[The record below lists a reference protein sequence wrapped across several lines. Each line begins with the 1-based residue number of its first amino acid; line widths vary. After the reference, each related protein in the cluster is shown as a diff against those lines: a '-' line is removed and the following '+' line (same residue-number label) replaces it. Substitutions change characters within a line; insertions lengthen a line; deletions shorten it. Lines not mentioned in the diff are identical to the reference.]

1 MKSME
6 LARQELLWAI
16 ESGYIQVKDGKIRVE
31 NGKVV
36 FTKPTNKRRG
46 VVAVECSPV
55 P

>member
-16 ESGYIQVKDGKIRVE
+16 ESGYIKVKDGKLSVE

-36 FTKPTNKRRG
+36 FTKSTKSTKPTQPKEN
-46 VVAVECSPV
+46 
-55 P
+55 